1 MIGRRAFLS
10 GLPLLPLSAQPPA
23 KDLLFSV
30 DSTLVNVAFSVR
42 DSTGRLLA
50 GLNRDDFIVLE
61 NGAEQPV
68 RAFAREEQL
77 PLTLCLIMDRSPSQD
92 QFDDE
97 NTYAAVT
104 FFRRVLRPQDSAF
117 VAAFGDSVKLIAEST
132 SSLDDLERDLKQMRR
147 HYRRAPLL
155 GPDVRRSGGSA
166 VLDSVY
172 WAVKGKLASVGGRKA
187 VIQIGDGKDTS
198 SELGLV
204 DTIDIL
210 QNSDTLFYALDNG
223 GEDSS
228 RSRRIRSRFPMLCE
242 ETGGRLF
249 DTRLVPLREAFAEI
263 EKELRTLYALAYA
276 PLNLNRD
283 GSYRKIEIKCKY
295 PGISVRARPGY
306 YAR

>member
-1 MIGRRAFLS
+1 MRRRAFLTGLS
-10 GLPLLPLSAQPPA
+10 ALPLVAQQQAQDPV
-23 KDLLFSV
+23 FTV

-50 GLNRDDFIVLE
+50 GLNRDDFTVLE
-61 NGAEQPV
+61 NAVEQPV

-77 PLTLCLIMDRSPSQD
+77 PLTLGLILDRSPSQD

-117 VAAFGDSVKLIAEST
+117 VAAFGDAVKLVAEST
-132 SSLDDLERDLKQMRR
+132 SSLDDLERELKQMRR
-147 HYRRAPLL
+147 EYRRAPLL
-155 GPDVRRSGGSA
+155 GPDARRSGGSA

-172 WAVKGKLASVGGRKA
+172 WAVKGKLAGAAGRKA

-204 DTIDIL
+204 DVIDLL
-210 QNSDTLFYALDNG
+210 QGSDTLFYALDNG

-242 ETGGRLF
+242 ESGGRLF
-249 DTRLVPLREAFAEI
+249 DTRRVPLREAFEEI
-263 EKELRTLYALAYA
+263 EKELRTLYSLAYA
-276 PLNLNRD
+276 PVNPARD

-295 PGISVRARPGY
+295 TGLGVRARPGY